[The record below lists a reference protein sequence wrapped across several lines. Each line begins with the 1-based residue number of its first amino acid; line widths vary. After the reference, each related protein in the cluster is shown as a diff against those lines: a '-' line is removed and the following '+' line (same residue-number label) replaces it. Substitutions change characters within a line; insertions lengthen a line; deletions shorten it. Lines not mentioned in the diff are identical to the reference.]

1 MKTEPYIP
9 TPHTIL
15 MRNNKKDDFLKLSE
29 ALQDFKS
36 QDKLSRGFE
45 RVNVETAWKETMG
58 PGIVKYTTGM
68 KFTAGTL
75 IVNLSSSVLRQ
86 ELMYGRTKIME
97 NLNHHMGQELIT
109 KIVLR

>member
-1 MKTEPYIP
+1 MELHTP
-9 TPHTIL
+9 TPHTKQ
-15 MRNNKKDDFLKLSE
+15 MRNNKKEDFLKMSE
-29 ALQDFKS
+29 ALNDFKS
-36 QDKLSRGFE
+36 QKKLARGFE
-45 RVNVETAWKETMG
+45 KVNVETAWKETMG

-75 IVNLSSSVLRQ
+75 IVNLSSSVLRE

-97 NLNHHMGQELIT
+97 NLNEYLKQDLIT

>member
-1 MKTEPYIP
+1 MKTEPYTP
-9 TPHTIL
+9 TPHIHL

-29 ALQDFKS
+29 ALKDFKS

-45 RVNVETAWKETMG
+45 RVNVESAWKEVMG

-68 KFTAGTL
+68 KFSAGTL

-97 NLNHHMGQELIT
+97 NLNSHMGQELIT